1 MQTDGLKSFKIMN
14 TTKLLFLNFI
24 RAKGFVIA
32 LVVLCVSSFLSLY
45 IGKSYLENNKKKI
58 QKTIQTQQETID
70 RYVKYENKEMG
81 LLLYYVKFGLVNET
95 PNLAGLSIGQR
106 DINPSAMS
114 VTIRNLEEQK
124 YNTELHNPLYQLLG
138 NMDFSFVLIYFFPL
152 VIISFC
158 FNALSEEKESGIW
171 KLLCSQTDKPFLVI
185 VQKIVIRWVIIES
198 LLVVLLFIA
207 QVYLQIA
214 FSLAWGIFCL
224 MAILYVLFWFAFST
238 WIVSFQKNS
247 NQNALLLLI
256 SWVLLIIVLPATANS
271 FVTNTYPTQE
281 AFETLIDSRD
291 GYHKKWDLEKE
302 PTLQKFKAHYPQ
314 FTDFHHPKNKDF
326 SWLWYYAMQ
335 QMGDDEAQNSVKQ
348 FKNKLA
354 HREELSKTIGYFIPT
369 IHAKL
374 IFNQLAQSD
383 LNNQLQFWEALEQ
396 FHEKKK
402 LHFYPKIF
410 SDAPVLNENW
420 KQWKLDFFKSQF
432 QIHWM
437 EFFLP
442 MLLINAIFMILSWLK
457 LRKITV

>member
-1 MQTDGLKSFKIMN
+1 MN
-14 TTKLLFLNFI
+14 ITKLLFLNFI

-32 LVVLCVSSFLSLY
+32 LAVLCMASLLSLY
-45 IGKSYLENNKKKI
+45 IGKTFIENH
-58 QKTIQTQQETID
+58 QKNIEKTAQAQQETID
-70 RYVKYENKEMG
+70 RYVKFENKEMG
-81 LLLYYVKFGLVNET
+81 LLLYYIKFGLVNET

-124 YNTELHNPLYQLLG
+124 YNTELHNPMYQLLG

-171 KLLCSQTDKPFLVI
+171 KLLCSQTDKPFLI
-185 VQKIVIRWVIIES
+185 IFQKIVIRWVIIES
-198 LLVVLLFIA
+198 LLLVLLFIA
-207 QVYLQIA
+207 QIYLQIP
-214 FSLAWGIFCL
+214 FNLAWIIFGL
-224 MAILYVLFWFAFST
+224 MAFLYVLFWFALCT

-256 SWVLLIIVLPATANS
+256 SWVLLTIVLPATANA
-271 FVTNTYPTQE
+271 FVSNTYPTQE
-281 AFETLIDSRD
+281 AFETLIESRD

-302 PTLQKFKAHYPQ
+302 PTLQKFKTHYPQ
-314 FTDFHHPKNKDF
+314 IASFQHPENKDF

-335 QMGDDEAQNSVKQ
+335 QMGDDEAQNAVKQ

-354 HREELSKTIGYFIPT
+354 KREQLSKTIGYFFPT
-369 IHAKL
+369 IHTQL

-396 FHEKKK
+396 FHEKKR

-410 SDAPVLNENW
+410 GDAPVLKENW
-420 KQWKLDFFKSQF
+420 QQWKLDFFNSQI
-432 QIHWM
+432 QIQWM
-437 EFFLP
+437 GIFLP
-442 MLLINAIFMILSWLK
+442 MLLIIVIFLILSWVQ
-457 LRKITV
+457 LRKIRL